1 MRTVL
6 ELLNL
11 SQEHLKKRDV
21 EQPRLEAEL
30 LLGHILGKSRLE
42 LYLSYNSPLE
52 QAEVDRYRELIRQR
66 AEHKPI
72 QYIIGETEFYGQK
85 IKLNSNVLIPRP
97 ETELLPEKVIGFVN
111 ENSIFF
117 TGEITIFDIGTG
129 SGCIAVALAKKLAG
143 VKIYASDI
151 SKEALKIA
159 RENAK
164 TNGVSSKIK
173 FLEDDLEHAFLESG
187 IPQADI
193 VVSNPPYVS
202 EKEMAELPPEVK
214 DYEPLLALNGGVDGL
229 DQIKRLIAA
238 GPKLLRPGGWLFLE
252 IGWKQSENIGRLF
265 DLNGKYEQIGFFPD
279 YHGID
284 RIVCARKKGVIA
296 DEQK

>member
-11 SQEHLKKRDV
+11 SREHLKKRDV

-30 LLGHILGKSRLE
+30 LLGHTLGKSRLE

-72 QYIIGETEFYGQK
+72 QYILGETEFYGLK

-97 ETELLPEKVIGFVN
+97 ETELLPEKIIGLVN
-111 ENSIFF
+111 ENSILF
-117 TGEITIFDIGTG
+117 TGEIVIFDIGTG

-143 VKIYASDI
+143 VQIFASDI

-164 TNGVSSKIK
+164 ANGVSSKIK
-173 FLEDDLEHAFLESG
+173 FLEGDLEHAFIGHG

-202 EKEMAELPPEVK
+202 EKEMLELPPEVK
-214 DYEPLLALNGGVDGL
+214 DYEPLQALNGGVDGL

-238 GPKLLRPGGWLFLE
+238 GPKLLKPGGWLFLE
-252 IGWKQSENIGRLF
+252 IGWKQSENVGRLL
-265 DLNGKYEQIGFFPD
+265 DLNGEYEEIDFFPD
-279 YHGID
+279 YHDID
-284 RIVCARKKGVIA
+284 RIARARRKKM
-296 DEQK
+296 